1 MKEIITNVNFISI
14 GLSTLSILLVLILLI
29 RSMRKTR
36 YDSIER
42 KIILDDIRRSYENQI
57 YRLNDKMTSS
67 KERWSDVNHLLLRD
81 EILNSKDDY
90 FRDFPRIKPN
100 RFLIS
105 NGINESDLIID
116 KRAIFVLTPFN
127 PAYQKDFYIIKNT
140 CDEVGFI
147 CYRGDEEF
155 FSSDIFSQVL
165 KMIVQSRLV
174 IANINGR
181 NPNVLYE
188 LGIAQALDKPTI
200 LITKTPE
207 EIPIDLKSKRFIVYR
222 HYEDLQISLKK
233 ELIKILNE

>member
-1 MKEIITNVNFISI
+1 MKEILSNINIISI

-29 RSMRKTR
+29 RSIRKTR
-36 YDSIER
+36 YDSIDK

-57 YRLNDKMTSS
+57 YRLNDKMISS

-90 FRDFPRIKPN
+90 YSDPLRIKPN
-100 RFLIS
+100 RFLLS
-105 NGINESDLIID
+105 NGINESDLYVD
-116 KRAIFVLTPFN
+116 KKAIFVLTPFN
-127 PAYQKDFYIIKNT
+127 PAFQKDFLIIKKT
-140 CDEVGFI
+140 CDEVGFR

-207 EIPIDLKSKRFIVYR
+207 DIPIDLKSKRFIVFR
-222 HYEDLQISLKK
+222 NYEDLQLSLKK
-233 ELIKILNE
+233 ELIKILSE